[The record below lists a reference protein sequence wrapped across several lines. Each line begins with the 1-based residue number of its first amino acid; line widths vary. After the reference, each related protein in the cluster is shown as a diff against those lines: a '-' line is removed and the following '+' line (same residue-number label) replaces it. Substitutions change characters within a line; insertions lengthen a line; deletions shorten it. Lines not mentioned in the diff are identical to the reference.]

1 MSRCQRAGHSTAA
14 GGPSCGGAPHPGLQ
28 EDAVVSHARAQVQDA
43 PVAEQVHELRGQALV
58 QEVVAAHLA
67 RLRRQAG
74 PA

>member
-1 MSRCQRAGHSTAA
+1 M
-14 GGPSCGGAPHPGLQ
+14 
-28 EDAVVSHARAQVQDA
+28 SHARAQVQDA